1 MNKSNF
7 LLALVTTICAF
18 NANAYQ
24 TEVGTMYEFTD
35 MDGGEVNSFGI
46 NGKYYC
52 NPVETKNYPLAEA
65 AFLNKAS
72 NIGAGYTYSKVED
85 DQDYAKL

>member
-1 MNKSNF
+1 MKKSKF
-7 LLALVTTICAF
+7 LFAIFTAVSAF

-46 NGKYYC
+46 NGKYYF
-52 NPVETKNYPLAEA
+52 NPVETKIIL
-65 AFLNKAS
+65 
-72 NIGAGYTYSKVED
+72 
-85 DQDYAKL
+85 

>member
-1 MNKSNF
+1 MKKSKF
-7 LLALVTTICAF
+7 LFAIFTAVSAF

-46 NGKYYC
+46 NG
-52 NPVETKNYPLAEA
+52 
-65 AFLNKAS
+65 
-72 NIGAGYTYSKVED
+72 
-85 DQDYAKL
+85 